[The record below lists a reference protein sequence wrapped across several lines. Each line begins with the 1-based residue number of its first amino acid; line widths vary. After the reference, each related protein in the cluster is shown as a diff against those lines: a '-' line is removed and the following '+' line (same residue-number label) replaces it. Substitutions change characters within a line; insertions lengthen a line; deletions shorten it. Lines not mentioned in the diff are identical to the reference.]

1 MRITHYK
8 QSIVGWYRKFSA
20 KHEDYVDSVWEFLLV
35 YLFSNIPYIA
45 LVLVHLLGTE
55 NAHVNFSTLYT
66 VIAQNVK
73 SGEILIYVSTLL
85 APFVYVMWQY
95 HRSRKNFP
103 LYGLFVFLTG
113 AVYFYCLIVFSM
125 YRTGSIK
132 NAPLVEDTSLYFYFL
147 ALVLWY
153 FSLVFAR
160 KLQKMMRPVPEKSG
174 AQQLLDSLGE
184 SGQ

>member
-1 MRITHYK
+1 MSYTHYK
-8 QSIVGWYRKFSA
+8 NLIVKWYREFSE
-20 KHEDYVDSVWEFLLV
+20 KHEDYIDSLGEFLLV
-35 YLFSNIPYIA
+35 YFFSNIPYIA

-55 NAHVNFSTLYT
+55 DAHVDFSTIYN
-66 VIAQNVK
+66 VIALNVK

-103 LYGLFVFLTG
+103 LYGLFMILTG

-125 YRTGSIK
+125 YRSGSIK
-132 NAPLVEDTSLYFYFL
+132 NVPFVEDTSLYFYIL

-153 FSLVFAR
+153 YSLVFAR
-160 KLQKMMRPVPEKSG
+160 KLQKMMRPIPEKSG
-174 AQQLLDSLGE
+174 AQQILDGLG
-184 SGQ
+184 GNG